1 MIFALEGIP
10 HVEDVCQK
18 KDMFV
23 PYAFCIISVADPKYF
38 EWIYDMIWYDWLKD
52 QTIKGQLG
60 VPLAVYPWYL

>member
-23 PYAFCIISVADPKYF
+23 PYALCIISVADPTYF
-38 EWIYDMIWYDWLKD
+38 EWIYDMI
-52 QTIKGQLG
+52 
-60 VPLAVYPWYL
+60 